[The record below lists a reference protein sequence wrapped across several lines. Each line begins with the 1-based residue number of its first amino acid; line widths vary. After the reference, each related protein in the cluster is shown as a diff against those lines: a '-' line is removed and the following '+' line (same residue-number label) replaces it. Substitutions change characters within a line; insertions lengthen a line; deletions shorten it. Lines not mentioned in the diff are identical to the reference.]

1 MVPQVGKDGKNYKDI
16 VDDKPDTIP
25 FDTGLPTGKP
35 LTYAYRQSACGDN
48 VKADNEVGID
58 CGLDACGKQCDWGG
72 EQGSVEVD
80 EICDVNEDCSTDL
93 CNADTKTC
101 ANGAFS
107 CYDIKRFHPK
117 QSPENGFY
125 EIGIDLNHYEMDV
138 VEVKGDAVVEV
149 YVYVSCFVR
158 TFLYQPLLHCSQ
170 TKPPLQKPHPLFYTF
185 KVL

>member
-58 CGLDACGKQCDWGG
+58 CGLDACGKQCDWGDD
-72 EQGSVEVD
+72 QGPLEAD
-80 EICDVNEDCSTDL
+80 ELCDVHEDCSTGV
-93 CNADTKTC
+93 CNPDKKKC
-101 ANGAFS
+101 ENGVYS
-107 CYDIKRFHPK
+107 CYDVKRFHPK

-125 EIGIDLNHYEMDV
+125 TIGIDLNHYEMDV
-138 VEVKGDAVVEV
+138 VNAKEDTEVEV
-149 YVYVSCFVR
+149 YVS
-158 TFLYQPLLHCSQ
+158 FLSLPNLANH
-170 TKPPLQKPHPLFYTF
+170 PPFPEDFF
-185 KVL
+185 